1 MSTEGST
8 SDTPLHGRRSVVT
21 GASRGIGRAMADRLA
36 QLGAEVLLVARDSP
50 VLHEAAKETGGR
62 ATPCD
67 LADPRAREEL
77 LASVAEEG
85 PVDLLINN
93 AGISEVGHL
102 LDLDYPTIERIVQV
116 DLLAPMHL
124 CRGWVPGMIEHGFGH
139 IVNVSSMAA
148 VMSPPGL
155 VTYAAAKAGLS
166 AYTAGIRQDLRDT
179 PVRFTTVH
187 LGSVPTELDDAS
199 RAYGPLRDAAAGSN
213 GRDIT
218 PMATVVDEIT
228 EAIRTG
234 RAEVR
239 LPRTLAGLPA
249 LAEVPRAMTRAIFRR
264 YDVGPFEGDPS
275 R

>member
-1 MSTEGST
+1 MR
-8 SDTPLHGRRSVVT
+8 PLEGRRAVVT
-21 GASRGIGRAMADRLA
+21 GASRGIGRALSQRLG
-36 QLGAEVLLVARDSP
+36 QLGAEILLVARDSP
-50 VLHEAAKETGGR
+50 TLHEAAAETGGR
-62 ATPCD
+62 ALPCD

-77 LASVAEEG
+77 VATVAGEG
-85 PVDLLINN
+85 SVDLLVNN
-93 AGISEVGHL
+93 AGISEVGHV

-124 CRGWVPGMIEHGFGH
+124 SRGWVPGMLEQGFGH

-166 AYTAGIRQDLRDT
+166 AYTAGLRQDLRDT
-179 PVRFTTVH
+179 PVRLTTVH

-218 PMATVVDEIT
+218 PLETVVDAVV
-228 EAIRTG
+228 EAVRTG
-234 RAEVR
+234 RREVR
-239 LPRTLAGLPA
+239 LPRSLAGLPA
-249 LAEVPRAMTRAIFRR
+249 LAEVPRALTRAIFRR
-264 YDVGPFEGDPS
+264 YDVGPFEHDQA

>member
-1 MSTEGST
+1 MSSAAAAVGA
-8 SDTPLHGRRSVVT
+8 PLSGRRAVVT
-21 GASRGIGRAMADRLA
+21 GASRGIGRALA
-36 QLGAEVLLVARDSP
+36 QRLGRLGAEVLLVARDSP
-50 VLHEAAKETGGR
+50 TLHEAAAETGGR
-62 ATPCD
+62 AMPCD
-67 LADPRAREEL
+67 LADPRAREGL
-77 LASVAEEG
+77 LAAVADEG
-85 PVDLLINN
+85 SVDLLINN

-124 CRGWVPGMIEHGFGH
+124 SRGLVPGMLEQGFGH

-166 AYTAGIRQDLRDT
+166 AYTAGLRQDLRDT

-199 RAYGPLRDAAAGSN
+199 RAYGPLRAASAGSD

-249 LAEVPRAMTRAIFRR
+249 LVEVPRALTRAIFRR
-264 YDVGPFEGDPS
+264 YDVGPFEPDAA

>member
-1 MSTEGST
+1 MASAMK
-8 SDTPLHGRRSVVT
+8 PLEGRRAVVT
-21 GASRGIGRAMADRLA
+21 GASRGIGRALADRLG
-36 QLGAEVLLVARDSP
+36 QLGADVMLVARDGP
-50 VLHEAAKETGGR
+50 ALHEAAQEIGGR

-67 LADPRAREEL
+67 LADPGAREEL
-77 LASVAEEG
+77 IGAIVDEG

-102 LDLDYPTIERIVQV
+102 LDLDYLTIERIVQV

-124 CRGWVPGMIEHGFGH
+124 CRALVPGMLEHGFGH

-166 AYTAGIRQDLRDT
+166 AYTAGLRQDLRDT

-218 PMATVVDEIT
+218 PMETVLDEIT

-234 RAEVR
+234 RPEVR
-239 LPRTLAGLPA
+239 LPRSLAGLPA
-249 LAEVPRAMTRAIFRR
+249 LAEVPRALTRAIFRR
-264 YDVGPFEGDPS
+264 YDVGPF
-275 R
+275 

>member
-1 MSTEGST
+1 MSNGAAAVG
-8 SDTPLHGRRSVVT
+8 TPLSGRRAVVT
-21 GASRGIGRAMADRLA
+21 GASRGIGRALAQRLG
-36 QLGAEVLLVARDSP
+36 QLGAEVMLVARDSP
-50 VLHEAAKETGGR
+50 TLHEAAAETGGR

-77 LASVAEEG
+77 LAAVADEG
-85 PVDLLINN
+85 SVDLLVNN
-93 AGISEVGHL
+93 AGISEVGHVL
-102 LDLDYPTIERIVQV
+102 ELDYPTIERIVQV

-124 CRGWVPGMIEHGFGH
+124 SRGWVPGMLEQGFGH

-166 AYTAGIRQDLRDT
+166 AYTAGLRQDLRDT
-179 PVRFTTVH
+179 PVRFTAVH

-199 RAYGPLRDAAAGSN
+199 REYGPLRDAAAGSN

-234 RAEVR
+234 RADVR

-249 LAEVPRAMTRAIFRR
+249 LVEVPRALTRAIFRR
-264 YDVGPFEGDPS
+264 YDVGPFEHDQA